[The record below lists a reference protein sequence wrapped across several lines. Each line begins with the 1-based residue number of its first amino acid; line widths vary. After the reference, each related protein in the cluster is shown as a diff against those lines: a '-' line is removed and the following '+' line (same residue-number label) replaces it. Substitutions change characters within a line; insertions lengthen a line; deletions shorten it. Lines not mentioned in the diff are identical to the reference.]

1 MKDTVIDFEI
11 IERIIKLLEGKFI
24 IEQDKD
30 VVKIEISIDQKY
42 IEGYYIKEDVKSTTN
57 KKIKYKDLTGK
68 KVLII
73 DDDKQ
78 RSYELMHML
87 SNYNI
92 ETSVATDYN
101 STKKEITEKVFDL
114 VIVDDIITELD
125 RVKNYL
131 LIDKTNGLL
140 KVMDHIEYDVPRI
153 IMVTPN
159 TKDYETKYIE
169 EGFDEVLTKPVDTYK
184 LDNIIQTLL
193 VDKEGM

>member
-1 MKDTVIDFEI
+1 
-11 IERIIKLLEGKFI
+11 
-24 IEQDKD
+24 
-30 VVKIEISIDQKY
+30 
-42 IEGYYIKEDVKSTTN
+42 
-57 KKIKYKDLTGK
+57 
-68 KVLII
+68 
-73 DDDKQ
+73 
-78 RSYELMHML
+78 MHML

-92 ETSVATDYN
+92 ETSIATDYN
-101 STKKEITEKVFDL
+101 ITKKEITEKVFDL

-125 RVKNYL
+125 KVKNYL

-184 LDNIIQTLL
+184 LDTILDKFI
-193 VDKEGM
+193 VDKQRQDM